1 MKLISLFFTA
11 LLAENI
17 VLTKFL
23 GLCPLLG
30 NSRKEENAYKMG
42 LMVVFTVVLSSFISY
57 FFYYQILVPTN
68 TTHLRTLIFI
78 FTIASIVG
86 SLEILIKRYMPTLY
100 KSMGLYIPLITTNC
114 AVLGVSILVI
124 DHAFSL
130 LETLV
135 YSLGS
140 SMGFLLVIYVFSTL
154 RVKMENAPV
163 LEEFK
168 GTPIAFITLGIIA
181 LLFTR
186 YGL

>member
-11 LLAENI
+11 LLTENI

-23 GLCPLLG
+23 GLCPLMG
-30 NSRKEENAYKMG
+30 NSKKEENAYKMG
-42 LMVVFTVVLSSFISY
+42 LLVVITTVLSSIITYIFY
-57 FFYYQILVPTN
+57 FQILVPTN
-68 TTHLRTLIFI
+68 TTHLRTLVFI

-86 SLEILIKRYMPTLY
+86 ILEILIKKYLPHVYR
-100 KSMGLYIPLITTNC
+100 SMGLYIPLITTNC
-114 AVLGVSILVI
+114 AVLGVSILTI
-124 DHAFSL
+124 DNAFSF
-130 LETLV
+130 LETVV

-154 RVKMENAPV
+154 RMKLEKAPI
-163 LEEFK
+163 LEGFK
-168 GTPIAFITLGIIA
+168 GIPIAFITLGIIA

>member
-23 GLCPLLG
+23 GLCPLMG
-30 NSRKEENAYKMG
+30 NSRREENAYKMG
-42 LMVVFTVVLSSFISY
+42 LMVVFTVILSSFISY

-68 TTHLRTLIFI
+68 TTHLRTLVFI

-86 SLEILIKRYMPTLY
+86 SLEILIKRYMPVLY

-114 AVLGVSILVI
+114 AVLGVSILII
-124 DHAFSL
+124 DNMFSL

-140 SMGFLLVIYVFSTL
+140 SLGFFLVIYVFATL
-154 RVKMENAPV
+154 RSKLENAPI
-163 LEEFK
+163 LEGFK
-168 GTPIAFITLGIIA
+168 GTPIAFITLGILA

>member
-1 MKLISLFFTA
+1 MRLISLFFTV
-11 LLAENI
+11 LLTENI

-23 GLCPLLG
+23 GLCPLMG
-30 NSRKEENAYKMG
+30 NAKKEENAYKMG
-42 LMVVFTVVLSSFISY
+42 LLVVFTTVLSSIISY
-57 FFYYQILVPTN
+57 FFYYKILLPTE
-68 TTHLRTLIFI
+68 TTHLRTLVFI

-86 SLEILIKRYMPTLY
+86 SLEIIIKRTMPILY

-114 AVLGVSILVI
+114 AVLGVSILTI
-124 DHAFSL
+124 DNAFSF
-130 LETLV
+130 LETFV

-140 SMGFLLVIYVFSTL
+140 SLGFLLVIYVFSTL
-154 RVKMENAPV
+154 RVKLENAPIA
-163 LEEFK
+163 EGFK

>member
-30 NSRKEENAYKMG
+30 NSRREENAYKMG
-42 LMVVFTVVLSSFISY
+42 LMVVFTVVLSSLISY

-68 TTHLRTLIFI
+68 TTHLRTLVFI

-86 SLEILIKRYMPTLY
+86 SLEILIKRYMPSLY

-124 DHAFSL
+124 DNALSL
-130 LETLV
+130 VETLV
-135 YSLGS
+135 YALGS

-154 RVKMENAPV
+154 RAKMENAPI
-163 LEEFK
+163 LEGFR
-168 GTPIAFITLGIIA
+168 GTPIALITLGIMA